1 MSSELEKYKACLS
14 AVKILTKTFEEVD
27 KHNIKVRSDTAT
39 ALENWKSE
47 KAVYEAYLSRWDAK
61 SDEFS
66 VWNKFDGKS
75 QDFWASAYDS
85 TCWWGRNDQSGDQWC
100 KEVGDRKGLDGG
112 NYRAVEWRDCQG
124 RKNGDFKCA
133 KPDDIQR
140 NQQQD
145 YQKLK
150 PVFNKPEPKFSDF
163 GGLREYPQNN
173 TISCCSNSVVV
184 SGNTEF
190 KTIDQSCE
198 NELKSKITKST
209 VPSPVTSPTALDND
223 TSNLSPP
230 LRETPISEFKQY
242 SQDDNDNSFVIFLVL
257 ILLIF
262 SSSISLAVSGFLFL
276 G

>member
-1 MSSELEKYKACLS
+1 MSSELEKDKACLL
-14 AVKILTKTFEEVD
+14 AVKILTKTFEDVD

-47 KAVYEAYLSRWDAK
+47 KAVYEADLSRWDAK
-61 SDEFS
+61 SDEYA

-75 QDFWASAYDS
+75 HDFWASGYDG
-85 TCWWGRNDQSGDQWC
+85 TCWWWQNNQSADQWC
-100 KEVGDRKGLDGG
+100 LEIANRKGLDSG

-124 RKNGDFKCA
+124 RKGDFKCA

-145 YQKLK
+145 YQNLK

-173 TISCCSNSVVV
+173 TISCCSNSTNI

-190 KTIDQSCE
+190 KTITQSCE
-198 NELKSKITKST
+198 NELNKKISQST
-209 VPSPVTSPTALDND
+209 VPTPLTSPTALDND
-223 TSNLSPP
+223 TTNMLPP
-230 LRETPISEFKQY
+230 LREIPISEFN
-242 SQDDNDNSFVIFLVL
+242 QDTQVDNDNSFVILLVL